1 MLHINRKGKS
11 SISEPAKLMTMLDE
25 QEGSLE
31 KFLEEGLGIAAADV
45 DTLVQKAIVWR
56 ITPGG
61 RSLLDRRRRSRVER
75 NVYGIVDHL
84 ADECHL
90 PTGGAPIIRSLL

>member
-1 MLHINRKGKS
+1 M
-11 SISEPAKLMTMLDE
+11 SEVAVLIAALDE

-31 KFLEEGLGIAAADV
+31 KFLEVGLGIAAADV

-56 ITPGG
+56 ITSGG

-90 PTGGAPIIRSLL
+90 PTGGARIARSHS